1 MEAAAA
7 LPEQGMRAEFWTGV
21 MNSSLL
27 ARFSSAQG
35 SVGILGL
42 GYVGLPM
49 AVEAAAAGFK
59 VVGLDLSQAKVD
71 GINAGR
77 SHIKDVSD
85 AELQAQT
92 GPGRLRATTDF
103 DAIKDLD
110 AVIIAVPTP
119 LDEHLNPDLSFVES
133 AGRLIEP
140 RLKPGQL
147 VVLKSTTYP
156 GTTEDVL
163 RPILEKGGLKA
174 EEDFLLAYAPER
186 VDPGNPTYNTKNTP
200 KVVGGVGPKSLEA
213 AVALFG
219 SIVDQ
224 VVPVSSCASAEL
236 TKVFENTFRA
246 VNIGLVNELT
256 MLCDRMGIDVWEV
269 IHAANTKPFGIMKF
283 MPGPG
288 VGGHCIPLDPHYL
301 EWKARE
307 YNFRVRFIELAGEV
321 NRRMPDFVA
330 EKAMRILNE
339 DGLAMKGRRALLLGM
354 AYKRDIDDWR
364 ESPAIHVLASL
375 EALGAE
381 VVFHDPYL
389 PEFEEH
395 GRAYRGVELT
405 DEELEKADLVVVTTP
420 HSNVDYARVL
430 EKSRRILDAREAMSG
445 LDDPDGKVTK
455 L

>member
-1 MEAAAA
+1 M
-7 LPEQGMRAEFWTGV
+7 
-21 MNSSLL
+21 SS
-27 ARFSSAQG
+27 G
-35 SVGILGL
+35 SFGERVEKKDIRIGLLGL

-49 AVEAAAAGFK
+49 AVEAAAAGFS
-59 VVGLDLSQAKVD
+59 VTGLDLSQAKVD

-85 AELQAQT
+85 EQLITQIKA
-92 GPGRLRATTDF
+92 GRLKATTDF
-103 DAIKDLD
+103 DAIRELD

-119 LDEHLNPDLSFVES
+119 LDEHLNPDLSYVES
-133 AGRLIEP
+133 AAEMILP
-140 RLKPGQL
+140 RLKAGQL
-147 VVLKSTTYP
+147 VALKSTTYP

-163 RPILEKGGLKA
+163 RPILERSGLKA

-213 AVALFG
+213 AATLFG
-219 SIVDQ
+219 AIVDE
-224 VVPVSSCASAEL
+224 VVPVSSCAAAEL

-246 VNIGLVNELT
+246 VNIGLVNEMT
-256 MLCDRMGIDVWEV
+256 MLCDRMGIDAWEV

-307 YNFRVRFIELAGEV
+307 FNFRVRFIELAGEV

-330 EKAMRILNE
+330 EKAMRILNQ
-339 DGLAMKGRRALLLGM
+339 DSLAMKGRQVLLLGM

-381 VVFHDPYL
+381 VSFHDPYL

-395 GRAYRGVELT
+395 GRIYRGIELT
-405 DEELEKADLVVVTTP
+405 DAALEAADLVVVTTP
-420 HSNVDYARVL
+420 HSNIDYAHVL
-430 EKSRRILDAREAMSG
+430 EKAKRILDAREAMTG
-445 LDDPDGKVTK
+445 LDDPQGKVTK